1 MSQFYT
7 NAIFLPR
14 QARDKHMECTQ
25 KRLPFLSGNCIPEA
39 LSLIDSDTEAVV
51 LVLGIDGNVEHEG
64 VDRTD
69 TAPPGLQMPFA
80 QV

>member
-1 MSQFYT
+1 M
-7 NAIFLPR
+7 
-14 QARDKHMECTQ
+14 
-25 KRLPFLSGNCIPEA
+25 
-39 LSLIDSDTEAVV
+39 SLIDSDTDAVV